1 MALMAGGTIYHIT
14 ERESWEA
21 ARAAGEYAAESL
33 AGEGFIHASTREQVV
48 ETANLF
54 FAGQDGLVLL
64 CIEASKLTAPLKHEA
79 ASSGAHRGD
88 AGLFPHIY
96 GPLNLDAVTRVVDF
110 PCGVDGRFAMPPALQ
125 TETERRRDPITQ
137 ATHMTEETAQKL
149 LGFLENTEP
158 VRRLRASQL
167 ATGVLGAIGFA
178 LFVVGVEQAAQDIP
192 VIENAYGSI
201 GVGIVLL
208 LASGLLLRKLS
219 GGGD

>member
-1 MALMAGGTIYHIT
+1 MATETIYHIT

-21 ARAAGEYAAESL
+21 ACAAGTYAAESL

-64 CIEASKLTAPLKHEA
+64 CIDTSKLKVPLKREA

-96 GPLNLDAVTRVVDF
+96 GPLNLDAVTRVLDF
-110 PCGVDGRFAMPPALQ
+110 PCRVDGRFDLPVALGGGLA
-125 TETERRRDPITQ
+125 RRDPITQ
-137 ATHMTEETAQKL
+137 ATHMTEDTAQKL
-149 LGFLENTEP
+149 LSFLESTEP

-219 GGGD
+219 GGGE